1 MNIPEETIDIIKPF
15 ISHFNKYKSPHLTK
29 KKEIQLHQLL
39 LFLYND
45 IHNAFK
51 SFRIENAKSN
61 VAFSVINAHDVGVL
75 NEKRYNKVEK
85 TDCFVGKSTK
95 IETSSDRIV
104 PDSYNSSV
112 FPRYIRT
119 FIEKHE
125 TGYLTYECT
134 IGGRAIKII
143 FTQFDATTR
152 DDDSENEVKMMYIWL
167 TICSLY
173 AAETCAKTLTIY
185 IYKTPFNKNLPDNKL
200 TTLSSEHVNT
210 AYTSS
215 CVSNGEIVVFRKE
228 EWFKVFIHET
238 FHTFGLDFSST
249 NSNNNINNNNKIIH
263 DGVKKLFPIKSDFNI
278 YEAYTETWAR
288 IINSCFYSYNTLKD
302 KKDKKQFITNST
314 FCLELERMFTLYQ
327 CNKVLRF
334 MGLNYTDICTTN
346 QDESTNVSFS
356 LRKNLYKEN
365 TNVFAYYILSAL
377 FINNYFEFLNWC
389 HNNNTNNNNNNT
401 NQLCLKFKNTND
413 TNKAFVDYISRQYQ
427 CDDLLKGLEDMN
439 QLHTKIVKNSTNDVK
454 NNNNNDKINKTNN
467 IILST
472 TRMTLFG

>member
-39 LFLYND
+39 LYLYND
-45 IHNAFK
+45 IHTAC
-51 SFRIENAKSN
+51 
-61 VAFSVINAHDVGVL
+61 
-75 NEKRYNKVEK
+75 NKVEK
-85 TDCFVGKSTK
+85 TDCFKGKFTK
-95 IETSSDRIV
+95 IESSLDRVV

-112 FPRYIRT
+112 FPRYIRAY
-119 FIEKHE
+119 IEKNE
-125 TGYLTYECT
+125 TGYITYECT

-143 FTQFDATTR
+143 FTQFDAQI
-152 DDDSENEVKMMYIWL
+152 DDSENEVKMMYIWL

-249 NSNNNINNNNKIIH
+249 NSSKIIH
-263 DGVKKLFPIKSDFNI
+263 DGVKKLFPIKSEFNI

-288 IINSCFYSYNTLKD
+288 IINSCFYSYNTLD
-302 KKDKKQFITNST
+302 YKKDKKQFITNST

-346 QDESTNVSFS
+346 DKSTNVS

-389 HNNNTNNNNNNT
+389 NTNNDKNNTNNG
-401 NQLCLKFKNTND
+401 LCLKFKNTDAN
-413 TNKAFVDYISRQYQ
+413 NKAFVEYISRQYK
-427 CDDLLKGLEDMN
+427 CDVLLKGLEDMN
-439 QLHTKIVKNSTNDVK
+439 QLHTKIVKYSTKSVK
-454 NNNNNDKINKTNN
+454 NNHVDNNN
-467 IILST
+467 ILST